1 MDVFS
6 DNVFGFV
13 NNIWIVDG
21 GIYLE
26 GLKIVLIRIMNGIVC
41 KWNKFKDSDVNLGGE
56 NVWEGLMVVIF
67 VKVLE
72 LEFEG

>member
-1 MDVFS
+1 
-6 DNVFGFV
+6 
-13 NNIWIVDG
+13 
-21 GIYLE
+21 
-26 GLKIVLIRIMNGIVC
+26 MNGIVC
-41 KWNKFKDSDVNLGGE
+41 KCNKFKDSDLNLGGE